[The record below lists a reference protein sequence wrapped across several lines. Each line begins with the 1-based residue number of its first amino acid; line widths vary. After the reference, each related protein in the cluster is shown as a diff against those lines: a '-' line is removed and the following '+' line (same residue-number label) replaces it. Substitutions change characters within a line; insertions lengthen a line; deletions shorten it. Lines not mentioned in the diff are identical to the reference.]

1 MNTEPEEQQID
12 DPQNANVNEGENVN
26 VDSEL
31 ENVDV
36 TFEEVAAE
44 DANVDFE
51 AERDPNAP
59 PTVESLQADLAE
71 AEKRVLLAQA
81 DLENFRRRNLRD
93 TQDKLKYASIGLM
106 NAILESVD
114 NLHRAIDSFK
124 ADPNGEGL
132 AQGVEMVA
140 QQISAALESKGCTKI
155 EAVGRPFD
163 PHFHQA
169 LQMQPSDE
177 FEANIV
183 STELRAGFKLHDRV
197 VRASQVFVSTGPAT
211 E

>member
-1 MNTEPEEQQID
+1 MTDSKDNQTEPTQDPNEQDLNTQGAD
-12 DPQNANVNEGENVN
+12 AANEA
-26 VDSEL
+26 DL
-31 ENVDV
+31 ENVDAS
-36 TFEEVAAE
+36 FEEIS
-44 DANVDFE
+44 DAGPAV
-51 AERDPNAP
+51 DPNAP
-59 PTVESLQADLAE
+59 PTIESLQAQLAE

-106 NAILESVD
+106 TEILDSVD
-114 NLHRAIDSFK
+114 NLHRAIESYK
-124 ADPNGEGL
+124 VDPNGDGL
-132 AQGVEMVA
+132 VKGVEMVA
-140 QQISAALESKGCTKI
+140 QQISTALENKGCKKI
-155 EAVGRPFD
+155 EAVGQTFD

-177 FEANIV
+177 FDSNVV

-197 VRASQVFVSTGPAT
+197 VRASQVFVSTGPAAT